1 MSNLETV
8 AKRVGC
14 NLLVLVEDGERLA
27 RLTELAKLI
36 TCFNK
41 NEIKSS
47 EVLAFVDAE
56 KAKPANTAKKYL
68 SSATLLAWRKKLEDI
83 AVNESDPVAMAK
95 QANALMGK
103 RGASSATSNGTTKST
118 SSESNKAMKKTI
130 LTSEYER
137 LINDS
142 ASLALI
148 GKSESKIVSLQD
160 WEVIE
165 HIKAND
171 SAHYDRI
178 VLELKDS
185 LRQRLEAEMAERFR
199 REMEEEFNRR
209 SQSYKFITPSPI
221 AESDKVENG
230 LPPEAKKKV
239 KEILGKVEQAER
251 EAETDADFI
260 DRIKAKF
267 LVDDFEMENEDYQ
280 KLLDLKASGDKDAIQ
295 LVEMFETS
303 PESTGEA
310 TEVSKVK

>member
-1 MSNLETV
+1 MNNLETV

-14 NLLVLVEDGERLA
+14 NLLVLVENGERLA

-36 TCFNK
+36 SCLK
-41 NEIKSS
+41 AGEIKPADI
-47 EVLAFVDAE
+47 LAFSKRE
-56 KAKPANTAKKYL
+56 KDKTENEGKKFLANN
-68 SSATLLAWRKKLEDI
+68 TLTSWQDKLEGV
-83 AVNESDPVAMAK
+83 AVEESDPVAMAEK
-95 QANALMGK
+95 ANALMGK
-103 RGASSATSNGTTKST
+103 RGASSK
-118 SSESNKAMKKTI
+118 SESTDEKAKADKPDMVRIAKSYFEK
-130 LTSEYER
+130 LRAKEDELNR
-137 LINDS
+137 LNYS
-142 ASLALI
+142 
-148 GKSESKIVSLQD
+148 SKIVSIQD

-171 SAHYDRI
+171 PAHYDRI

-185 LRQRLEAEMAERFR
+185 LRQRLEVEIAERIR

-209 SQSYKFITPSPI
+209 SQGYKFITPAQDAKPENV
-221 AESDKVENG
+221 ESD
-230 LPPEAKKKV
+230 LSPEAKKKV
-239 KEILGKVEQAER
+239 KEMLGKVEQAER

-267 LVDDFEMENEDYQ
+267 LVDDFDMENEDYQ

-310 TEVSKVK
+310 TEASKAK

>member
-36 TCFNK
+36 PCFDA
-41 NEIKSS
+41 NEIKPSD
-47 EVLAFVDAE
+47 VLALVDAE
-56 KAKPANTAKKYL
+56 KAKPENKELKKRYL
-68 SSATLLAWRKKLEDI
+68 SSATLNAWRTKLEG
-83 AVNESDPVAMAK
+83 VTVEESDPIKMAEK
-95 QANALMGK
+95 ANVLMGK
-103 RGASSATSNGTTKST
+103 RGASPRIEST
-118 SSESNKAMKKTI
+118 DKPKPAKTTI

-137 LINDS
+137 LVSDS

-148 GKSESKIVSLQD
+148 GKGDSKIVSRQD

-171 SAHYDRI
+171 PSHYDRI

-185 LRQRLEAEMAERFR
+185 LRQRLEAEIAERIR

-209 SQSYKFITPSPI
+209 SQGYKFITPAQDAKPENV
-221 AESDKVENG
+221 ESD
-230 LPPEAKKKV
+230 LSPEAKKKV
-239 KEILGKVEQAER
+239 KEMLGKVEQAER

-267 LVDDFEMENEDYQ
+267 LVDDFDMENEDYQ

-310 TEVSKVK
+310 TEASKAK